1 MTSRVGKLALV
12 IAAAGGLSVAALS
25 PASVEA
31 GVIHGRPMLAA
42 PTVDS
47 NIVQVV
53 CDRRLSNLWSCND
66 DVAVLNRRDVQTRG
80 RYASQPCERTLSNLW
95 SCNDDPVIR
104 DRRGERVRDRRVQ
117 SPNRYA
123 AHPCDHS
130 YEFARDGSRCGNRAA
145 DKRPGGR

>member
-1 MTSRVGKLALV
+1 MTSRVGKLALI

-31 GVIHGRPMLAA
+31 GVVHGRPTLAA
-42 PTVDS
+42 LTGDS
-47 NIVQVV
+47 DIVRVV

-66 DVAVLNRRDVQTRG
+66 DVAVLDRRDVRVYNRRD
-80 RYASQPCERTLSNLW
+80 ERAQ
-95 SCNDDPVIR
+95 
-104 DRRGERVRDRRVQ
+104 DRRVQ

-123 AHPCDHS
+123 YHPCDHS

>member
-1 MTSRVGKLALV
+1 MTSRVGKLTLV
-12 IAAAGGLSVAALS
+12 IAAAGGLSVAALA

-31 GVIHGRPMLAA
+31 GVIGRPMLAA
-42 PTVDS
+42 PAGASD
-47 NIVQVV
+47 IVRVV
-53 CDRRLSNLWSCND
+53 CDRR
-66 DVAVLNRRDVQTRG
+66 
-80 RYASQPCERTLSNLW
+80 LSNLW

-104 DRRGERVRDRRVQ
+104 DRRGERVQDRRVQ